1 MSNLIPALDF
11 GGPLTD
17 PWGVSATTRTLA
29 PVADISPSKR
39 EQTKAANRSAIL
51 DAAREVFGE
60 LGFET
65 ATVRDIIRRTGLSV
79 GAFYNYYRSK
89 EEVFD
94 ALADDGARR
103 FRPILQAQSA
113 QATDFASYLRA
124 AVTAYFNFIAS
135 EQAAWGDAAP
145 GGEAI
150 MHVRNTP
157 ELLAV
162 YAEVRGAF
170 AATMDRD
177 LAAKVDLDYLT
188 ASAIAVAREVG
199 ERMMHR
205 RPLDVTGAAD
215 FVVRLIM
222 GGVPH
227 LPRLER

>member
-1 MSNLIPALDF
+1 MSE
-11 GGPLTD
+11 
-17 PWGVSATTRTLA
+17 TTRTL
-29 PVADISPSKR
+29 SPLDDLTPGKR
-39 EQTKAANRSAIL
+39 DRTKAANRSAIL
-51 DAAREVFGE
+51 DAAREVFGD

-113 QATDFASYLRA
+113 QASDFPSYLRA

-135 EQAAWGDAAP
+135 EQQAWGHLAP
-145 GGEAI
+145 SGEAP

-162 YAEVRGAF
+162 YAEVREAF

-199 ERMMHR
+199 ERMMQR
-205 RPLDVTGAAD
+205 SPLDVGSAAD

-227 LPRLER
+227 LPCLER